1 MVVPEYNANAV
12 ERGRTRVDRVDK
24 IITALHS
31 ISGVEFSLLKASTEI
46 SENMVSTRCLDGE
59 LSPLMLTDMPVS
71 IHGKSESLH
80 HLGIGLLARAYFDI

>member
-31 ISGVEFSLLKASTEI
+31 ISGVEFSLLEGKHGDLGEHGIDEVFRRRVESI
-46 SENMVSTRCLDGE
+46 DVDGHAGE
-59 LSPLMLTDMPVS
+59 HP
-71 IHGKSESLH
+71 
-80 HLGIGLLARAYFDI
+80 R